1 MASADLVFTQH
12 AEDMIIERAID
23 HAWVQATIDAP
34 DVIEPDLKRPGVLLA
49 FRKVPERG
57 DRILRVAHVRTGERV
72 RVLTVFFDRA
82 RRRNNKSGE
91 A

>member
-1 MASADLVFTQH
+1 MASADLVFTRH
-12 AEDMIIERAID
+12 AEDMIIERALD
-23 HAWVQATIDAP
+23 RAWIQATIDAP
-34 DVIEPDLKRPGVLLA
+34 DSIEPDPKRPGVLLA

-57 DRILRVAHVRTGERV
+57 GRMLRVAHIRTGTRV

-82 RRRNNKSGE
+82 RSKDNKSGE